1 MAVDES
7 LSYAPELVSIVH
19 EEEAVVE
26 EADPEE
32 RVSEGETSEEPKE
45 ALPVVDED
53 GVVHLTRTTTKGG

>member
-19 EEEAVVE
+19 EEEAVVG

-32 RVSEGETSEEPKE
+32 QVSEEPKE
-45 ALPVVDED
+45 ALPVIDED